1 MSRKNNPDIIEIE
14 GVVKKLL
21 PGTLFDVELTQGD
34 NKTML
39 LCSLAGKLKQ
49 HFIKL
54 TVGDRV
60 TIELSKYDLSKG
72 RITYRLKQQ
81 RTYATSKKSVP
92 FKGGGVGK
100 RKK

>member
-81 RTYATSKKSVP
+81 RTYGNSTRSVP
-92 FKGGGVGK
+92 FRGGGVGK